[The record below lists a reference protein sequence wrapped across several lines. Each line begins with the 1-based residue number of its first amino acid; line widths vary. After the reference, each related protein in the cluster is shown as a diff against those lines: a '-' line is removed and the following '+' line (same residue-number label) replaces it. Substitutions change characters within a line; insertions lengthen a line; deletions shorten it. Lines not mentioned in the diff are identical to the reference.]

1 MPSGRRRTSLTRTLI
16 GLQLGLLFVL
26 LSVVGVAQYLVLQR
40 VLLNQSARTLTGE
53 LAVLAPIL
61 HHSISHKTFASLV
74 PILFHH
80 FHSPG
85 VEVLVANASGFSIAN
100 SASLP
105 ANVRPPVPALGSYA
119 VWSGRVVV
127 ASPLRQHGHFLGTL
141 WLMVST
147 APLSHILT
155 ADTLLYAVLALAL
168 LVAAG
173 WLGAVAV
180 RRTLDPLERVIQT
193 TEGIA
198 AGQYGE
204 LTVLDRAP
212 RELARLGDAVNRMSL
227 AVALSFQRQ
236 REAEAEARRFLA
248 DASHELRTPLTAV
261 SGFLQLWE
269 EGEGTPDERRQA
281 LSAMQR
287 ETRRM
292 TRLVTQLL
300 TLSRLDAAPAQELHR
315 ERVDLAQWVGEH
327 EPTLRALGGSR
338 LTIDATPVWASIDAD
353 RLVEVLMNLV
363 DNALRHTPPEGK
375 VAVHVGPAQDGG
387 ARIVVDDDGPGIPG
401 DILPHLFERFYRGDA
416 ARSRDRG
423 GMGLGLAIVR
433 ALVEAHGGHVTAN
446 NRPHGGARFTVW
458 LPATAPP

>member
-1 MPSGRRRTSLTRTLI
+1 MLRGRRRSSLTGALI
-16 GLQLGLLFVL
+16 GLQLGMLLVL
-26 LSVVGVAQYLVLQR
+26 LSVVGVSQYLVLQR
-40 VLLNQSARTLTGE
+40 VLLDQSARTLQGE

-61 HHSISHKTFASLV
+61 HHSISHNTFATLV
-74 PILFHH
+74 PILFRH

-105 ANVRPPVPALGSYA
+105 ANVRPPVPALGSYT

-141 WLMVST
+141 WLMVSM

-155 ADTLLYAVLALAL
+155 EDTLLFAVLALAL
-168 LVAAG
+168 LGAVG
-173 WLGAVAV
+173 WLGAVSV
-180 RRTLDPLERVIQT
+180 RRTLDPLRRVIQT

-227 AVALSFQRQ
+227 AVAESFQRQ
-236 REAEAEARRFLA
+236 REAEAETRRFLA

-281 LSAMQR
+281 LTAMQR

-300 TLSRLDAAPAQELHR
+300 TLSRLDAAPTQELHR
-315 ERVDLAQWVGEH
+315 ETVELAQWIRER
-327 EPTLRALGGSR
+327 EPTLRALGGGR
-338 LTIDATPVWASIDAD
+338 LAIDASPVWSSIDPD
-353 RLVEVLMNLV
+353 RLFEVVMNLV
-363 DNALRHTPPEGK
+363 DNALRHTPPEGT
-375 VAVHVGPAQDGG
+375 VTVHVGPAAGG
-387 ARIVVDDDGPGIPG
+387 ARIVVDDEGPGIPG
-401 DILPHLFERFYRGDA
+401 DVLPHLFERFYRGDA

-433 ALVEAHGGHVTAN
+433 ALVEAHGGHVAAN

-458 LPATAPP
+458 LPAATPP

>member
-1 MPSGRRRTSLTRTLI
+1 MASSRRRSSLTRTLI
-16 GLQLGLLFVL
+16 GLQLGMLLVL
-26 LSVVGVAQYLVLQR
+26 LSVVGVSQYLVLQR
-40 VLLNQSARTLTGE
+40 VLLNQSARTLQGE

-61 HHSISHKTFASLV
+61 HHSISHNTFATLV
-74 PILFHH
+74 PILFRH
-80 FHSPG
+80 FHGPG

-147 APLSHILT
+147 APLSHIL
-155 ADTLLYAVLALAL
+155 AEDTLLFAVLSLAL
-168 LVAAG
+168 LAAVG
-173 WLGAVAV
+173 WLGAVSV
-180 RRTLDPLERVIQT
+180 RRTLNPLERVIQT

-227 AVALSFQRQ
+227 AVAESFQRQ
-236 REAEAEARRFLA
+236 REAEAETRRFLA

-281 LSAMQR
+281 LTAMQR

-300 TLSRLDAAPAQELHR
+300 TLSRLDAAPTQELHR
-315 ERVDLAQWVGEH
+315 ETVELAQWVREH
-327 EPTLRALGGSR
+327 EPTLRALSGSR
-338 LTIDATPVWASIDAD
+338 LTIDARPVWACIDAD
-353 RLVEVLMNLV
+353 RLVEVVMNLV
-363 DNALRHTPPEGK
+363 DNALRHTPPEGT
-375 VAVHVGPAQDGG
+375 VTVQVGPAADG
-387 ARIVVDDDGPGIPG
+387 ARIVVDDEGPGIPG
-401 DILPHLFERFYRGDA
+401 DVLPHLFERFYRGDA

-423 GMGLGLAIVR
+423 GMGLGLAIVQ
-433 ALVEAHGGHVTAN
+433 ALVEAHGGHVAAS

-458 LPATAPP
+458 LPATTPP